1 MAKFIYEAKSGPL
14 EKVSGTLQ
22 AKSQSQA
29 IALVEEKGLFP
40 IYVEEVRENV
50 SAAAGLIRRRIS
62 SGELAVFTRQFSN
75 LIESGL
81 TITKALNVL
90 MQQTAPASPAG
101 RQPVLKNIIMGI
113 YERIKDGATLSDAL
127 SFYPKQFS
135 QFYCAVVKAGELSG
149 ALEAVLNRLADFSE
163 QEEKI
168 RQDILSALTYPALII
183 SVGLLTIYVL
193 LTYVVPKL
201 TTMFEEMGEVL
212 PLPTQILINVSNMFK
227 AYWWLA
233 VLLIAASLIFIKRN
247 KSSEERLFWHRI
259 MLNLPLLGGIIQK
272 TEIAHFARTL
282 GLLFESGV
290 AMLVGLESVSETI
303 TNEVIKLEIKKISQ
317 DIKDGA
323 SLSSAIRKCS
333 FFPLYAANIINV
345 GEEAGTLEKS
355 LKRIALSYEQELSRI
370 IKTLTS
376 LLEPIMILLL
386 GLVVTFIVVAMLL
399 PIFQINFMVR

>member
-14 EKVSGTLQ
+14 EKVSGTLE

-40 IYVEEVRENV
+40 IQVKEVRENV

-62 SGELAVFTRQFSN
+62 REELAVFTRQFSN

-90 MQQTAPASPAG
+90 LQQTAPASPAG
-101 RQPVLKNIIMGI
+101 RQPALKNIIMGI

-168 RQDILSALTYPALII
+168 RQDILSALTYPALIL
-183 SVGLLTIYVL
+183 SVGLLTIYAL

-212 PLPTQILINVSNMFK
+212 PLPTQVLINLSNMFK

-233 VLLIAASLIFIKRN
+233 VLLIAASLILIKRN
-247 KSSEERLFWHRI
+247 KSCEERFFWHRLI
-259 MLNLPLLGGIIQK
+259 LNLPLLGGIIQK

-290 AMLVGLESVSETI
+290 AMLAALSAVSETI
-303 TNEVIKLEIKKISQ
+303 TNEVIKLEIKKITP

-323 SLSSAIRKCS
+323 SLSSAIKKCS

-370 IKTLTS
+370 IKALTS
-376 LLEPIMILLL
+376 LIEPIMILLL

>member
-14 EKVSGTLQ
+14 EKVSGTLE

-168 RQDILSALTYPALII
+168 RQDILSALTYPALIV
-183 SVGLLTIYVL
+183 SVGLLTIYAL

-399 PIFQINFMVR
+399 PIFQINFMVK

>member
-14 EKVSGTLQ
+14 EKVSGRIE
-22 AKSQSQA
+22 AKSRSQA

-40 IYVEEVRENV
+40 IQVKEVRENAG
-50 SAAAGLIRRRIS
+50 AAAGLIRRRIS
-62 SGELAVFTRQFSN
+62 REELAVFTRQFSN

-81 TITKALNVL
+81 TITRALNVL
-90 MQQTAPASPAG
+90 MQQTAQPA
-101 RQPVLKNIIMGI
+101 LKNIIMGI

-168 RQDILSALTYPALII
+168 RSDVLSALTYPALIL
-183 SVGLLTIYVL
+183 SVGIITIYALLTF
-193 LTYVVPKL
+193 VVPKI
-201 TTMFEEMGEVL
+201 TAMFEEMGEVL
-212 PLPTQILINVSNMFK
+212 PLPTQILINLSNIFK

-233 VLLIAASLIFIKRN
+233 LLLIAASWIFIKRN
-247 KSSEERLFWHRI
+247 KSCQERLFWHRLI
-259 MLNLPLLGGIIQK
+259 LNLPLLGRIIEK

-290 AMLVGLESVSETI
+290 AMLVGLEAVSETI
-303 TNEVIKLEIKKISQ
+303 TNEVIKTEIKKITT

-323 SLSSAIRKCS
+323 SLSSAIKKCS
-333 FFPLYAANIINV
+333 FFPLSAANIINV

-355 LKRIALSYEQELSRI
+355 LKRIALSYEQELNRI
-370 IKTLTS
+370 IKALTS

>member
-14 EKVSGTLQ
+14 EKVSGTLE

-40 IYVEEVRENV
+40 IQVKEVRENV
-50 SAAAGLIRRRIS
+50 NAATSLIRRRIS
-62 SGELAVFTRQFSN
+62 REELAVFTRQFSN

-90 MQQTAPASPAG
+90 LQQTAQPA
-101 RQPVLKNIIMGI
+101 LKNIILGI
-113 YERIKDGATLSDAL
+113 YERIKDGETLSDAL
-127 SFYPKQFS
+127 SSYPKQFS
-135 QFYCAVVKAGELSG
+135 QFYRAVVRAGELSG

-168 RQDILSALTYPALII
+168 RQDILSALTYPALIL
-183 SVGLLTIYVL
+183 SVGLLTIYAL

-212 PLPTQILINVSNMFK
+212 PLPTQVLINLSSMFK

-233 VLLIAASLIFIKRN
+233 ILLIAASLILIKRKKN
-247 KSSEERLFWHRI
+247 CEERFFWHRLI
-259 MLNLPLLGGIIQK
+259 LNMPLLGGIIQK

-290 AMLVGLESVSETI
+290 AMLVGLEAVSETI
-303 TNEVIKLEIKKISQ
+303 TNEVIKLEIKKIIP
-317 DIKDGA
+317 DIKGGA
-323 SLSSAIRKCS
+323 SLSSAIKKCS

-370 IKTLTS
+370 IKVLTS

>member
-14 EKVSGTLQ
+14 EKVSGTLE

-40 IYVEEVRENV
+40 IQVKEVRENV
-50 SAAAGLIRRRIS
+50 SAAAGLTRRRITP
-62 SGELAVFTRQFSN
+62 GELAVFTRQFSD

-81 TITKALNVL
+81 TITKALNIL
-90 MQQTAPASPAG
+90 IQQTAQPA
-101 RQPVLKNIIMGI
+101 LKNIIMGI

-149 ALEAVLNRLADFSE
+149 ALDAVLNRLADFSE

-168 RQDILSALTYPALII
+168 RQDILSALTYPALIV
-183 SVGLLTIYVL
+183 SVGLLTIYAL

-201 TTMFEEMGEVL
+201 TAMFEEMGEVL
-212 PLPTQILINVSNMFK
+212 PLPTQILINLSNLFK

-233 VLLIAASLIFIKRN
+233 VLLIAASAFFLKRN
-247 KSSEERLFWHRI
+247 KSCAERFFWHRL
-259 MLNLPLLGGIIQK
+259 MLNLPLAGGIMQK

-290 AMLVGLESVSETI
+290 AMLVGLEAASEAI
-303 TNEVIKLEIKKISQ
+303 TNEVIRLEIKKISRQ
-317 DIKDGA
+317 IKDGA
-323 SLSSAIRKCS
+323 SLSSAIKKCS

-355 LKRIALSYEQELSRI
+355 LKRIALSSEQELSRR
-370 IKTLTS
+370 IKALTS
-376 LLEPIMILLL
+376 LIEPIMILLL
-386 GLVVTFIVVAMLL
+386 GLAVTFIVVAMLL
-399 PIFQINFMVR
+399 PIFRINFMVR